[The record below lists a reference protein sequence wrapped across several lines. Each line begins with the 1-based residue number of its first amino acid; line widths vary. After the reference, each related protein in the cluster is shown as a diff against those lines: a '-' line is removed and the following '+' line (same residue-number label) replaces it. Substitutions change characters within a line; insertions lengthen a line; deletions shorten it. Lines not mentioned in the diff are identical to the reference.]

1 MQPSDISGGLAVA
14 DIGGRPVAGGGRFR
28 RGLLYRVS
36 GALVGPDDLAHLGG
50 LGLRLLFDLRG
61 GVEDRERLAGWAAR
75 QGIGYRHAPVSL
87 GEPGALVAAANRA
100 ASSTEAAAD
109 ILRSIYRRI
118 LDEQGA
124 TLAGVVDAM
133 VDGLPAGFGC
143 AAGKDRTGV
152 LAALLQATVGV
163 DEAGIVEDYRMLA
176 PDVERLRGIMRSW
189 LPEADLHGAGVDIL
203 LGTADE
209 TMHDTLAHLAKGW
222 GGAAGYLEAQ
232 GLAPERIE
240 RLREQ
245 LVET

>member
-1 MQPSDISGGLAVA
+1 M
-14 DIGGRPVAGGGRFR
+14 AGGGRFR

-50 LGLRLLFDLRG
+50 LGLRLLFDLRS
-61 GVEDRERLAGWAAR
+61 GVEDREHLAAWAAQ

-87 GEPGALVAAANRA
+87 GEPADVVREANRA
-100 ASSTEAAAD
+100 ASSTEAAAE

-118 LDEQGA
+118 LDEHGA
-124 TLAGVVDAM
+124 TLAGVVEAM

-152 LAALLQATVGV
+152 LAALLQATAGV
-163 DEAGIVEDYRMLA
+163 DEAAIVEDYRALA
-176 PDVERLRGIMRSW
+176 PEVERLRGMLRTW
-189 LPEADLHGAGVDIL
+189 LPETDLSGAGIDTL

-209 TMHDTLAHLAKGW
+209 TMYDTLDYLARGW